1 MRGPDGEG
9 GGRLAREL
17 PSPVPPHPL
26 DPRITPD
33 RARKYRQVLARRT
46 GRLAIV
52 VEDCFD
58 PHNATAITRT
68 CDACGVHRVVVTTAR
83 NRFKVNRQVS
93 QGVHRYLDLQIL
105 PGIAAAAAW
114 LRGQGYR
121 ILVTDLAAGAAPSPA
136 ALRPQLAAG
145 PIALVFGNEGH
156 GISDEA
162 RALAD
167 GAFLIPMAG
176 FSQSLNLSVSVAMTL
191 WALRGDELGADA
203 PGDLPAAEQI
213 ASYDRWIRAYCG
225 EEAEDPRARGATGR
239 HGEDLAEFAAPAPP
253 SAAG

>member
-9 GGRLAREL
+9 GGRLACDL
-17 PSPVPPHPL
+17 PSSVPAHPL
-26 DPRITPD
+26 DPRITPE
-33 RARKYRQVLARRT
+33 RARKYRQVLARRSA
-46 GRLAIV
+46 RLVVV

-105 PGIAAAAAW
+105 PDITVAAAQ
-114 LRGQGYR
+114 LRSQGYR
-121 ILVTDLAAGAAPSPA
+121 ILVTDLAVGAAPSPD

-156 GISDEA
+156 GISPEA

-176 FSQSLNLSVSVAMTL
+176 FSQSLNLSVTVAMTL
-191 WALRGDELGADA
+191 WALRGEALAADA

-213 ASYDRWIRAYCG
+213 ACYDRWIRAYCG
-225 EEAEDPRARGATGR
+225 EESEDPRAAKATGR
-239 HGEDLAEFAAPAPP
+239 HGEDLAEYSAP
-253 SAAG
+253 